1 MLGPQPS
8 TPSCQV
14 IYVGTVVFFAWIFV
28 TIFDDIEGYV
38 HGMPVNKG
46 LDAFSTQPDLNC
58 L

>member
-1 MLGPQPS
+1 MLGPKPA